1 MKNVQFEELIALD
14 ADYLEEQRYVISR
27 ILYFGVAFIVLDSPV
42 YGVIFLFKY
51 PTGEATQS
59 SDTPKDGA
67 FDFDAAENLFFAAQT
82 IQNAC
87 GTQALLS
94 VLLNQETEV
103 EIGPKLKE
111 FKEFTGAFPSDV
123 RRPYHP

>member
-1 MKNVQFEELIALD
+1 M
-14 ADYLEEQRYVISR
+14 
-27 ILYFGVAFIVLDSPV
+27 DSPV

-51 PTGEATQS
+51 PTGEASQS
-59 SDTPKDGA
+59 IDTPQDGA

-111 FKEFTGAFPSDV
+111 FKDFTGAFSSDV
-123 RRPYHP
+123 RRPYHLRARGLLYWLLILGDAAAGRGTLELGTYPRRT